1 MNEQHQITRVLQ
13 AFYGNAWLIEPA
25 KFEAI
30 AEFLDARGTGTL
42 SYPEQIR
49 AAAAS
54 KRTAPAEPAEL
65 RIQGVGI
72 IPINDVLVHRTY
84 AVSNWSGG
92 TSTEQ
97 VGRTFDAMMADPA
110 VGAIVLDIDSPGG
123 MYEGTRELADK
134 IAAASKLNTKRIVA
148 LANGYAASG
157 AYWLGVSAQQFFS
170 IPSGEVGSIGV
181 IQMHVDQ
188 SGLDEKVGVKRTL
201 MRAGKFKGEGHPYGP
216 LNDEAVAAVQQ
227 RLDEIYAEFV
237 GAVAAGRRVSTE
249 SVINGFGEGRMVSAA
264 RAAAAD
270 MIDGILTFDQLI
282 GKIIATPR
290 GEFIRV
296 TSSAADVPRGIAG
309 VADTPAGTSGR
320 EEHDMSVKDLTLE
333 QLRTERPD
341 LVKSI
346 EDGAAAVLEPLH
358 EESQAAAVTAAKAA
372 GVAEGTAEGMGLERV
387 RCVAIVDAAAKCQ
400 LQDTAAPVISQQIAA
415 GSDPR
420 DALIVF
426 QAEKIRQLAANQ
438 PAAVGA
444 APPDKGK
451 EPKFDTSRPE
461 ALKAAAEAYQKD
473 HPGCSMTDALR
484 ACAPKRA

>member
-201 MRAGKFKGEGHPYGP
+201 MR
-216 LNDEAVAAVQQ
+216 
-227 RLDEIYAEFV
+227 
-237 GAVAAGRRVSTE
+237 
-249 SVINGFGEGRMVSAA
+249 
-264 RAAAAD
+264 
-270 MIDGILTFDQLI
+270 
-282 GKIIATPR
+282 
-290 GEFIRV
+290 
-296 TSSAADVPRGIAG
+296 
-309 VADTPAGTSGR
+309 
-320 EEHDMSVKDLTLE
+320 
-333 QLRTERPD
+333 
-341 LVKSI
+341 
-346 EDGAAAVLEPLH
+346 
-358 EESQAAAVTAAKAA
+358 
-372 GVAEGTAEGMGLERV
+372 
-387 RCVAIVDAAAKCQ
+387 
-400 LQDTAAPVISQQIAA
+400 
-415 GSDPR
+415 
-420 DALIVF
+420 
-426 QAEKIRQLAANQ
+426 
-438 PAAVGA
+438 
-444 APPDKGK
+444 
-451 EPKFDTSRPE
+451 
-461 ALKAAAEAYQKD
+461 
-473 HPGCSMTDALR
+473 
-484 ACAPKRA
+484 